1 MVIFT
6 DHERNIERVYVFL
19 VDLLHNIYYY
29 HEHWNVFPKTIH
41 TEYALKK
48 HCKRFIIVTQ
58 ELLYD
63 KLLRNV
69 DIQEEDSFVT

>member
-41 TEYALKK
+41 TEYALKNTAK
-48 HCKRFIIVTQ
+48 DLLLLSKCSYMISYFEMLIYMKKIV
-58 ELLYD
+58 L
-63 KLLRNV
+63 
-69 DIQEEDSFVT
+69 